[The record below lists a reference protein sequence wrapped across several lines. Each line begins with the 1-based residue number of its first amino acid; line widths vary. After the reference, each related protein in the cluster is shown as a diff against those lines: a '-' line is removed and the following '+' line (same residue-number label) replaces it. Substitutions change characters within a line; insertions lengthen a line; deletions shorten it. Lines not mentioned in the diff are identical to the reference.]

1 MRLTKT
7 LLVALGATIAL
18 SAFTRAGA
26 VAIDDAAIVGI
37 FDAANTWDIN
47 TGSLAAKK
55 GARADVRAFGAHLAA
70 DHEAVQKQARALAT
84 KLGVTP
90 TPVPADFPLLLDY
103 QATMKKL
110 NSLSGPAFDSAFLE
124 HEIAYHKAVINAV
137 TTQFLPAIK
146 NAELKKFVEDVAP
159 AFQAHLAQAEALLAK
174 KQ

>member
-55 GARADVRAFGAHLAA
+55 GARADVRPIT
-70 DHEAVQKQARALAT
+70 KRCRSRRARSRPSWA
-84 KLGVTP
+84 
-90 TPVPADFPLLLDY
+90 
-103 QATMKKL
+103 
-110 NSLSGPAFDSAFLE
+110 
-124 HEIAYHKAVINAV
+124 
-137 TTQFLPAIK
+137 
-146 NAELKKFVEDVAP
+146 
-159 AFQAHLAQAEALLAK
+159 
-174 KQ
+174 